1 VQVVSV
7 KKIQKVVVLGTGGT
21 IAGTAA
27 NASEQVAYIAAQL
40 GVAQLTA
47 ALPGLDAALAGRQLL
62 VEQVAQLDSKDMDH
76 ATWQLLARRCTH
88 WLAHA
93 DVDALVITHGTD
105 TIEETA
111 WFLQVV
117 LQPSK
122 PVVMVCAMRPA
133 SSDEADGPQ
142 NLHDALVVSAQP
154 LAAGVSVV
162 CAGVIHSAR
171 HVQKV
176 HPYRLDAFSSGDAG
190 PLGWIQADQ
199 VRWSSAHQE
208 ASASTGILAE
218 QILRTNVSQWP
229 VVEVALSHAGASRR
243 AVDALVQGG
252 VAGLVVAASGNGTVH
267 HEVQA
272 ALRDAQRRGVQV
284 RRSTRC
290 QEGPMVGNSSPW
302 SDMDGLSPLK
312 ARISL
317 MLELLAA
324 SEV

>member
-1 VQVVSV
+1 MVSV

>member
-1 VQVVSV
+1 
-7 KKIQKVVVLGTGGT
+7 
-21 IAGTAA
+21 
-27 NASEQVAYIAAQL
+27 
-40 GVAQLTA
+40 
-47 ALPGLDAALAGRQLL
+47 
-62 VEQVAQLDSKDMDH
+62 
-76 ATWQLLARRCTH
+76 
-88 WLAHA
+88 
-93 DVDALVITHGTD
+93 
-105 TIEETA
+105 
-111 WFLQVV
+111 
-117 LQPSK
+117 
-122 PVVMVCAMRPA
+122 
-133 SSDEADGPQ
+133 
-142 NLHDALVVSAQP
+142 
-154 LAAGVSVV
+154 VV

-199 VRWSSAHQE
+199 VRWSSARQE
-208 ASASTGILAE
+208 ASAGTGILAE
-218 QILRTNVSQWP
+218 QIVRTDVSQWP

-243 AVDALVQGG
+243 AVDALVQAG

-272 ALRDAQRRGVQV
+272 ALLDAQRRGVQV

-290 QEGPMVGNSSPW
+290 QEGPMVGNSSLWP
-302 SDMDGLSPLK
+302 DMDGLSPLK